1 MEKGQGDTRPQE
13 EQWTLYLLTAT
24 IQGAP
29 RSVLF
34 ADSTHVYARDE
45 VHAHMRAEPWI
56 ALHPHARIEIKAYPE
71 GGSIHNRDLP
81 GTITMCVK
89 EESNGK

>member
-1 MEKGQGDTRPQE
+1 MEQGNKGTHT

-24 IQGAP
+24 LPGATS
-29 RSVLF
+29 SVLL

-45 VHAHMRAEPWI
+45 VHAHMRAEAWI
-56 ALHPHARIEIKAYPE
+56 ALHPRARIEIKAYPD

-81 GTITMCVK
+81 GTITIQVK